1 MTPHPRRGGVMSDF
15 IGVDDYLRGREEM
28 RRRELVWGVVR
39 EPPAPRFS
47 HQTVVGRAFSLL
59 DQHVRERRLGVACVS
74 PADVVLDAER
84 ALVVQPDVFF
94 ISHERMS
101 IVRHQVWGAPDLVV
115 EVASPG
121 TGRFDE
127 TTKIEWYRTYGVRE
141 AWLVDPHD
149 AVVVVVTLDMTGT
162 EARRRFS
169 GETRVE
175 SAVLPAFSAE
185 AREFFE

>member
-1 MTPHPRRGGVMSDF
+1 MSNL
-15 IGVDDYLRGREEM
+15 ISVGDYLSGREEM

-39 EPPAPRFS
+39 EPPAPRFG
-47 HQTVVGRAFSLL
+47 HQTVVGRTFSLI

-74 PADVVLDAER
+74 PADVILDAEK
-84 ALVVQPDVFF
+84 ALVLQPDVLF
-94 ISHERMS
+94 ISNERLS

-121 TGRFDE
+121 TERFDQ
-127 TTKIEWYRTYGVRE
+127 TTKIEWYRAYGVRE

-149 AVVVVVTLDMTGT
+149 AVVVVVTLGTKGT
-162 EARRRFS
+162 EARRSFS
-169 GETRVE
+169 GDTRVE
-175 SAVLPAFSAE
+175 SAVLPAFSAA